1 MPGVE
6 VWRAS
11 EESLWGLLRSMAR
24 PTAILGAA
32 SGLAFAVQPVEGS
45 PSIARLGS
53 PKLLAG

>member
-6 VWRAS
+6 VWSVS
-11 EESLWGLLRSMAR
+11 EESFWGLFRSIAR
-24 PTAILGAA
+24 PTAILGAT